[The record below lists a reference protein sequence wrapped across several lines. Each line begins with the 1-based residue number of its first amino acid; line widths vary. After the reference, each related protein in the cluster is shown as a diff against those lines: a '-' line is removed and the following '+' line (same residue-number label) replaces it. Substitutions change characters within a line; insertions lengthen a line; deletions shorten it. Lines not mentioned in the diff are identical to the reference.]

1 MDKKILCGLTVEEIF
16 TLIEPG
22 GFQNRHAVLIAN
34 AIYKKS
40 ISSITDF
47 PKIPKVLIKF
57 LDEIAIVGLYCP
69 SASEIS
75 ADKTVK
81 YLFTSPDGKYF
92 ETVYMPDCRRN
103 TVCVSTQSGCRMGC
117 PFCATAEYGF
127 HGNLTAGDIIN
138 QVLSIQEA
146 ANINHVVFM
155 GMGEPMDNLKNVMK
169 ACKILTSEWGLAISS
184 GNITVSTVGI
194 TTGVKSFLKNSEY
207 NLTVSL
213 FSPFSEERAGV
224 IPAEKR
230 YPAAEILELMR
241 NSPGIKKRRLS
252 IAYVMMKGV
261 NDSERHLEGLKK
273 MLKGSGIRVN
283 LLPYHPVRSN
293 VNVSSSAEKMHNF
306 KHELVTSG
314 ISASVRKSR
323 GADISAACGLLASGL
338 VNGNADKI
346 IQ

>member
-1 MDKKILCGLTVEEIF
+1 MDKRILCGLTIEEIF

-34 AIYKKS
+34 AIYKKR
-40 ISSITDF
+40 ISSITVF

-57 LDEIAIVGLYCP
+57 LDEIAIVGLYSP

-75 ADKTVK
+75 SDKTVK

-92 ETVYMPDCRRN
+92 ETVYMPGSRRN

-117 PFCATAEYGF
+117 NFCATGVYGF

-146 ANINHVVFM
+146 GSVNHVVFM
-155 GMGEPMDNLKNVMK
+155 GMGEPMDNLRNIMK
-169 ACKILTSEWGLAISS
+169 ACKILTSEWGLTLSA

-194 TTGVKSFLKNSEY
+194 TPGVKFFLENSEC
-207 NLTVSL
+207 NLTLSL
-213 FSPFSEERAGV
+213 FSPFSEERTGV

-230 YPAAEILELMR
+230 YPAAEILEIMR
-241 NSPGIKKRRLS
+241 NSINMKKRRLS
-252 IAYVMMKGV
+252 MAYVMMKGV

-273 MLKGSGIRVN
+273 MLIGSGIRVN
-283 LLPYHPVRSN
+283 LLPYHQVKGN
-293 VNVSSSAEKMHNF
+293 VNVSSSAEKMQHF
-306 KHELVTSG
+306 KHKLVTSG

-338 VNGNADKI
+338 VK
-346 IQ
+346 